1 MLFVTRVRQAK
12 RIELVGKFDKRFTGD
27 DLRRMRKVA
36 GKTTLEMAKM
46 VGVERGTYENYE
58 KGVSKFPYE
67 YFEIW
72 CDTCG
77 INLNPLREQILA
89 LRDKIDDAKL
99 WRKSP
104 TPRSNKSS
112 NEDNSE

>member
-12 RIELVGKFDKRFTGD
+12 KIELVGKFDKRFTGD

-36 GKTTLEMAKM
+36 GKTTQEMANL

-67 YFEIW
+67 YFEVW
-72 CDTCG
+72 CDACG

-104 TPRSNKSS
+104 TPRNNKPS
-112 NEDNSE
+112 NEDNG

>member
-1 MLFVTRVRQAK
+1 MG
-12 RIELVGKFDKRFTGD
+12 EYDKRFTGD

-36 GKTTLEMAKM
+36 GKTTSEMARLA
-46 VGVERGTYENYE
+46 GVERGTYENYE

-72 CDTCG
+72 CDACG
-77 INLNPLREQILA
+77 VNLTPLRDQIKA
-89 LRDKIDDAKL
+89 LREKIDDTKL

-104 TPRSNKSS
+104 TPRSDKQTKTSKG
-112 NEDNSE
+112 DSEV

>member
-1 MLFVTRVRQAK
+1 MG
-12 RIELVGKFDKRFTGD
+12 EYDKRFTGD

-36 GKTTLEMAKM
+36 GKTTSEMARLA
-46 VGVERGTYENYE
+46 GVERGTYENYE

-72 CDTCG
+72 CDACG
-77 INLNPLREQILA
+77 VNLTPLRDQIKA
-89 LRDKIDDAKL
+89 LREKIDDTKL

-104 TPRSNKSS
+104 TPRSDKQTKTGKG
-112 NEDNSE
+112 DSEV